1 MIDNLWLL
9 YAMHLW
15 QTIRSASV
23 DRHIHAVPY
32 ASIVLSGG
40 YEEAGDHGRF
50 RVSAGDVIFHE
61 RFEAHL
67 DRFSKGETVVLNLNL
82 GTDCKMP
89 PGLARIRDVDGLV
102 RIAEKDQNEALNFLV
117 TSATRCDAGAFDWED
132 ELCRALRGDGSVQ
145 LTEWAQRNGLSPW
158 TVSRG
163 FREVFAVTPESFRA
177 RSRARRAWRRICDT
191 QGSLAKIALE
201 VGFTDQSHMTQGIK
215 QLTGITPAKWR
226 PANGSKTVRS

>member
-1 MIDNLWLL
+1 M
-9 YAMHLW
+9 W
-15 QTIRSASV
+15 QTIRNSSV
-23 DRHIHAVPY
+23 DRHIHDKPY

-61 RFEAHL
+61 SFEAHI
-67 DRFSKGETVVLNLNL
+67 DRFSAGGAVVLNLNL
-82 GTDCKMP
+82 YADCAVL
-89 PGLARIRDVDGLV
+89 PGLARVTDVDGLV
-102 RIAEKDQNEALNFLV
+102 RIAEKDQNEALNFLM
-117 TSATRCDAGAFDWED
+117 TSATHCDAGAFDWED
-132 ELCRALRGDGSVQ
+132 ELCRALLGDGSVQ
-145 LTEWAQRNGLSPW
+145 LTEWAERNALSPW

-191 QGSLAKIALE
+191 EDSLAKIALE

-215 QLTGITPAKWR
+215 QLTGMTPAKCR
-226 PANGSKTVRS
+226 LANGSKTVCS

>member
-1 MIDNLWLL
+1 MR
-9 YAMHLW
+9 LW
-15 QTIRSASV
+15 QTIRTVSV
-23 DRHIHAVPY
+23 DRHIHAGPY

-50 RVSAGDVIFHE
+50 RVTAGDVIFHE

-67 DRFSKGETVVLNLNL
+67 DRFSAGETVVLNLNL
-82 GTDCKMP
+82 CTGCKMP
-89 PGLARIRDVDGLV
+89 PGLAKITDVDGLV
-102 RIAEKDQNEALNFLV
+102 RLAEKDQNEALNFLM
-117 TSATRCDAGAFDWED
+117 TSATRCDAGTFDLED
-132 ELCRALRGDGSVQ
+132 ELCRALLGHNSIQ
-145 LTEWAQRNGLSPW
+145 LTDWAERNGLSPW

-191 QGSLAKIALE
+191 QDSLAKIALD

-215 QLTGITPAKWR
+215 QLTGMTPAKWR
-226 PANGSKTVRS
+226 PANGSKTVCSSLCTTET

>member
-1 MIDNLWLL
+1 
-9 YAMHLW
+9 MHLW

>member
-1 MIDNLWLL
+1 VRFLQ
-9 YAMHLW
+9 LW
-15 QTIRSASV
+15 QTIRTASV
-23 DRHIHAVPY
+23 DRHIHDKPY

-67 DRFSKGETVVLNLNL
+67 DRFSAGGATVLNLDLCPN
-82 GTDCKMP
+82 GTIL
-89 PGLARIRDVDGLV
+89 PGLAKITDVDGLV

-117 TSATRCDAGAFDWED
+117 ADAKYCNAGGFDWED
-132 ELCRALRGDGSVQ
+132 ELCCALLEDGSLQ
-145 LTEWAQRNGLSPW
+145 LAEWAERHGLSPW

-163 FREVFAVTPESFRA
+163 FRQVFAVTPEAFRA

-191 QGSLAKIALE
+191 EDSLTEIALE
-201 VGFTDQSHMTQGIK
+201 VGFTDQPHMTHGIK

-226 PANGSKTVRS
+226 PANGSKTAGF

>member
-1 MIDNLWLL
+1 
-9 YAMHLW
+9 MHLW

-32 ASIVLSGG
+32 ASIVLSGD